1 MFYLLIISSLSLI
14 ILGLF
19 NNKNKD
25 FNLNSMFT
33 KVVNSN
39 ESNMIN
45 ELNELNELK
54 YRVENLEN
62 ILFYDGEKEANI
74 EKDPSNSLKIYK
86 LLCQYEKE
94 NYTIEEISEV
104 LEMRKGELLLLKN
117 LYKDYS
123 V

>member
-25 FNLNSMFT
+25 FNLNSIFT
-33 KVVNSN
+33 KTANHN
-39 ESNMIN
+39 ESNTA
-45 ELNELNELK
+45 NELNELK

-62 ILFYDGEKEANI
+62 ILFYDNEKEENV
-74 EKDPSNSLKIYK
+74 ENEPSNSLKIYK

-94 NYTIEEISEV
+94 NYTIEEISQILEV
-104 LEMRKGELLLLKN
+104 KKGELLLLKN
-117 LYKDYS
+117 LYKNYS